1 MSIEKY
7 LSTLTLDQLNY
18 CKQKASELIDK
29 AAQQEKKYVWL
40 ISELIPDGMCNIAW
54 FKEEDYE
61 KACNRFLEVFKERF
75 PVKARCLSSS
85 RFAPSYCDIPVL
97 RVERVTQ
104 MEYDEYFPEED

>member
-40 ISELIPDGMCNIAW
+40 ISDGMCNIAW

-61 KACNRFLEVFKERF
+61 KACNRFLEVFEERF
-75 PVKARCLSSS
+75 PVKARRPPSS

-104 MEYDEYFPEED
+104 MEYDEYFPKGE

>member
-40 ISELIPDGMCNIAW
+40 ISDGMCNIAW

-61 KACNRFLEVFKERF
+61 KACNRFLEVFK
-75 PVKARCLSSS
+75 ARCLLSS

-97 RVERVTQ
+97 CIESVTQ

>member
-40 ISELIPDGMCNIAW
+40 ISYGMCNIAW

-75 PVKARCLSSS
+75 PYQAWYLLSRRSP
-85 RFAPSYCDIPVL
+85 PSYCDIPVL

-104 MEYDEYFPEED
+104 MEYDEYFPKGE

>member
-29 AAQQEKKYVWL
+29 AAQQENKYVWF
-40 ISELIPDGMCNIAW
+40 ISYGMCNIAW

-61 KACNRFLEVFKERF
+61 KACDRFLEVFKERF
-75 PVKARCLSSS
+75 PDRAWYLLSS

>member
-40 ISELIPDGMCNIAW
+40 ISYGMCNIAW

-61 KACNRFLEVFKERF
+61 KACNRFLEVFLEVFKERF
-75 PVKARCLSSS
+75 PDKERCLLSS
-85 RFAPSYCDIPVL
+85 RFAHSYCDIPVL

>member
-29 AAQQEKKYVWL
+29 AAQQEKKYVWI
-40 ISELIPDGMCNIAW
+40 ISDGMCNIAW

-75 PVKARCLSSS
+75 PDKARCLLSS

-104 MEYDEYFPEED
+104 MEYDEYFPKGE

>member
-40 ISELIPDGMCNIAW
+40 ISDGMCNIAW

-75 PVKARCLSSS
+75 PDRAWRLLSS
-85 RFAPSYCDIPVL
+85 RIAIPYCGIPVL

-104 MEYDEYFPEED
+104 MEYDVYFPEED

>member
-18 CKQKASELIDK
+18 CKQKASELVDK

-40 ISELIPDGMCNIAW
+40 ISDGMCNIAW

-61 KACNRFLEVFKERF
+61 KACNKFLE
-75 PVKARCLSSS
+75 RCLLSS
-85 RFAPSYCDIPVL
+85 RFAPSYCDTHVL